1 MPDSITFDPVD
12 ILRPPAMVSNRLP
25 DLTIVYERLF
35 RAFRGKLF
43 HDTRRNIGV
52 VGVGHKVI
60 QHDDLLNMWP
70 DAHVLFG
77 IVEIHPLRGFS
88 IIMIEGSFLSSIV
101 DDLFSASEIAPPTAG
116 PDLTPMERRIGE
128 SIMRMVAQSAHDA
141 LRTHLEVN
149 VHVLRTETHPTLASV
164 ADAAEPYYAMF
175 AKLEAAGGGGGVTVA
190 FPYRSLEAFRT
201 ALSSPGGASL
211 RHDSD
216 ATWDRQFSAALDEI
230 EISLGI
236 EIGTASIPLR
246 DLASLAP
253 GDVLPISLHRLA
265 RVTDVN
271 GPVAEAVFG
280 RLDEER
286 YGVIFQNAK

>member
-1 MPDSITFDPVD
+1 M
-12 ILRPPAMVSNRLP
+12 LRPPAMMSNRLP

-35 RAFRGKLF
+35 RAFRGRLF

-52 VGVGHKVI
+52 MGVGHKVI

-70 DAHVLFG
+70 DTPVLFG
-77 IVEIHPLRGFS
+77 VVEIQPLRGFS
-88 IIMIEGSFLSSIV
+88 IIMIEGSFLSCIV
-101 DDLFSASEIAPPTAG
+101 DALFSSGEPAPSTAG
-116 PDLTPMERRIGE
+116 QDLTPMEKRIGE
-128 SIMRMVAQSAHDA
+128 SIMKMVAQSADDA
-141 LRTHLEVN
+141 LRTHLEVG

-175 AKLEAAGGGGGVTVA
+175 AKLAAGSGGEGGGLTVA

-201 ALSSPGGASL
+201 ALSSPGGVSL
-211 RHDSD
+211 RHDSN
-216 ATWDRQFSAALDEI
+216 ATWDRQLATALDEI
-230 EISLGI
+230 EISLGV
-236 EIGTASIPLR
+236 EIGTTSIPLG

-253 GDVLPISLHRLA
+253 GDVLPVTLHRLA

-271 GPVAEAVFG
+271 GPVAEAAFG

-286 YGVIFQNAK
+286 YGVVLRNAR